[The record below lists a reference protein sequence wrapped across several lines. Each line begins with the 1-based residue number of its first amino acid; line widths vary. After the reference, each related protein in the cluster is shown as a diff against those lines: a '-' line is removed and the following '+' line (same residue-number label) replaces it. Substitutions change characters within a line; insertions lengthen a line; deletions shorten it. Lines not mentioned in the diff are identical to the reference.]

1 MRIVLLAAAAT
12 LSTTLAAGLATAAQ
26 AAPASVN
33 VVVGPEL
40 QAKAERYYGVR
51 DVNQLADELRTTV
64 TQRLARSGAYDGARI
79 ELVLADA
86 TPNRPTFKQL
96 GDKPGLSER
105 SFGIGGARIEGRV
118 VEADGRVT
126 PVRYSYQA
134 TGLDDASRAGIW
146 GDADWTIE
154 RFAFELGHGKVLA
167 SR

>member
-1 MRIVLLAAAAT
+1 MRIVVLSAAT
-12 LSTTLAAGLATAAQ
+12 LAATLAAGLATAQ

-40 QAKAERYYGVR
+40 QAKAERDYGVR
-51 DVNQLADELRTTV
+51 DINQLADELRTTV
-64 TQRLARSGAYDGARI
+64 TKRLARTGAYDGARI

-96 GDKPGLSER
+96 GDRPGLSER
-105 SFGIGGARIEGRV
+105 SFGIGGARIAGRV

-126 PVRYSYQA
+126 PVSYRYQA
-134 TGLDDASRAGIW
+134 TGIADASRAGIW

-154 RFAFELGHGKVLA
+154 RFASSLGHGKVLA

>member
-1 MRIVLLAAAAT
+1 MRIVVLAAA
-12 LSTTLAAGLATAAQ
+12 TLAAGLATAAQ

-51 DVNQLADELRTTV
+51 DVNELADELRTTV
-64 TQRLARSGAYDGARI
+64 TQRLAHTGAYDGARV

-96 GDKPGLSER
+96 GDKPGLSEF
-105 SFGIGGARIEGRV
+105 SFGVGGARIEGRV
-118 VEADGRVT
+118 VAPDGRVT
-126 PVRYSYQA
+126 PVGYSYQA
-134 TGLDDASRAGIW
+134 TSLADASHAGIW

-154 RFAFELGHGKVLA
+154 RFASELGHGKALA